1 MTHSEDIQRV
11 KKMKFKDA
19 RIQALE
25 SRVEELE
32 KKIVSLE
39 NKIEFLQAQN
49 EVARQVMFNKY

>member
-1 MTHSEDIQRV
+1 MTHSEDIQRA

-32 KKIVSLE
+32 KKLY
-39 NKIEFLQAQN
+39 L
-49 EVARQVMFNKY
+49 